1 MKEVLLMYA
10 RYNQRANASV
20 AALLDG
26 LTAKARNE
34 NRGSYYKSLG
44 GLAKHIAGSA
54 LYFQGLFRASMPVAA
69 KLLKQ
74 AAGLKVPGGA
84 SLTAAQWAELKA
96 TWAAADQA
104 VVDLVRGPGEAEL
117 ASPIKLDWYGGEPDS
132 VPLCFLLHQ
141 LYAHGTHH
149 RGQVS
154 QILDS
159 LGVEHDFSGIDLEF
173 LPGR

>member
-10 RYNQRANASV
+10 RYDQRANASV

-26 LTAKARNE
+26 LTVKARNE
-34 NRGSYYKSLG
+34 NRGSYYKSLA
-44 GLAKHIAGSA
+44 GLAKHISGSG
-54 LYFQGLFRASMPVAA
+54 LYFQGLFRASVPAAA

-74 AAGLKVPGGA
+74 AAGLRIPGGA
-84 SLTAAQWAELKA
+84 SLTAAQWVELKA
-96 TWAAADQA
+96 IWAKADQA
-104 VVDLVRGPGEAEL
+104 VVDLVQGLGEADL
-117 ASPIKLDWYGGEPDS
+117 DSPVKLDWYGGEPDS
-132 VPLCFLLHQ
+132 VPLSFLLHQ
-141 LYAHGTHH
+141 LYTHGTHH